1 MTDFTG
7 ATARPRGMV
16 GPMSARRPT
25 LLISNIVP
33 RHEADPLYDAFSSM
47 LWESLTR
54 ASTPHWSVMREWA
67 QLDGPEGAAA
77 RARRA
82 DAILIMGGDD
92 VDPHWYG
99 GTPDYP
105 HEGHHWPRADAGQM
119 ALVRTAV
126 EEDIPL
132 LGICRG
138 MQVIN
143 VAMGGTL
150 VQDMAQPG
158 HRSETLMQD
167 HHFARHTVD
176 IDPTSHLAEAL
187 GDLAGL
193 EVHSAHH
200 QCVDRLGED
209 LEVVA
214 HAPDGVVEAV
224 EHRTAP
230 VIGVQWHPE
239 DPEAD
244 PRALD
249 ALLGHLDEARA
260 LRAGAG
266 LAHSAA

>member
-1 MTDFTG
+1 MDHTG
-7 ATARPRGMV
+7 TLPPGRGMV
-16 GPMSARRPT
+16 GDMSARRPT

-33 RHEADPLYDAFSSM
+33 RHEADPLYEAFSAM
-47 LWESLTR
+47 LWDSLTR
-54 ASTPHWSVMREWA
+54 ASTPHWNVIREWA
-67 QLDGPEGAAA
+67 QLDGPEGAVS
-77 RARRA
+77 RARHA

-92 VDPHWYG
+92 VDPRWYG

-105 HEGHHWPRADAGQM
+105 HEGTHWPRADAGQM
-119 ALVRTAV
+119 ALVRLAV
-126 EEDIPL
+126 EENIPL

-150 VQDMAQPG
+150 VQDMNQPG
-158 HRSETLMQD
+158 HRSATLMQD
-167 HHFARHTVD
+167 HHFARHGVD
-176 IDPTSHLAEAL
+176 IDPSSHLATAL
-187 GDLAGL
+187 GELADL

-200 QCVDRLGED
+200 QCVEQVGDD

-214 HAPDGVVEAV
+214 HAPDGVIEAV
-224 EHRTAP
+224 EHRSAP

-244 PRALD
+244 HRALD
-249 ALLGHLDEARA
+249 ALLTHLDETRA
-260 LRAGAG
+260 LQATPR